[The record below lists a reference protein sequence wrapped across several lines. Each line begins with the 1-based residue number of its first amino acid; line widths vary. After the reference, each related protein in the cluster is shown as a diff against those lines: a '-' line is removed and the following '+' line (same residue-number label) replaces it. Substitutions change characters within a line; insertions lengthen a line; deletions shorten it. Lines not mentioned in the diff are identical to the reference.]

1 MSSTRSTS
9 ARLRY
14 RSSPTAAII
23 SVVGEFLRN
32 GKLLTL
38 MLGHFTVDSY
48 VGVIPILYPLL
59 IGRFRLSLA
68 TVGLV
73 SLAYSGMAAISQ
85 PLFGLLADRFG
96 TRFTGLALA
105 WTAITFAVVGFV
117 DSFPLLLALASGLGS
132 GAFHPLGALDV
143 RGLLPTWRR
152 SFGMSVYVT
161 AGTVGVAAGPLIGI
175 LLFGAYGIH
184 GTGLLVIPGLVTG
197 GYLLWR
203 MRAQPS
209 ATRAAIRTAT
219 LSSRGVPVLAL
230 AAVIGVMMSRSWT
243 VNVFQAFTPTWYRQL
258 GYGPEFYGPL
268 ATILVLASA
277 AGTVGCGSLADRYG
291 RRTVILATLVLSAS
305 AILLYTMFPGPWA
318 FASAILIGFLAAS
331 TAPLLL
337 LMAQQLMATRAGLA
351 SGLVMGLGFVTGA
364 IGIPINGAIGDA
376 IGLQNSLMTHVI
388 LVAVTIVVAWFLPNE
403 REIER
408 YSDVVPAIT
417 PAIAE

>member
-1 MSSTRSTS
+1 MR
-9 ARLRY
+9 
-14 RSSPTAAII
+14 
-23 SVVGEFLRN
+23 EFLRN

-48 VGVIPILYPLL
+48 VGVIPVLYPLL
-59 IGRFRLSLA
+59 IGRFQLSLA

-85 PLFGLLADRFG
+85 PLFGLIADRFG

-105 WTAITFAVVGFV
+105 WTAITFSLVGFIP
-117 DSFPLLLALASGLGS
+117 SFPLLLALALASGLGS

-143 RGLLPTWRR
+143 RGLLTTRRR
-152 SFGMSVYVT
+152 SLGMSVYVT

-175 LLFGAYGIH
+175 LLFGAFGVR

-203 MRAQPS
+203 MRVPRALAGAARHAVTQAQP
-209 ATRAAIRTAT
+209 
-219 LSSRGVPVLAL
+219 VPVFAL

-268 ATILVLASA
+268 ATTLVLASA
-277 AGTVGCGSLADRYG
+277 VGTVGCGSLADRYG
-291 RRTVILATLVLSAS
+291 RRAVIIVTLVLTIP
-305 AILLYTMFPGPWA
+305 AILLYTLYPGPWA

-337 LMAQQLMATRAGLA
+337 LMAQQLMASRAGLA

-364 IGIPINGAIGDA
+364 IGVPINGAIGDA
-376 IGLQNSLMTHVI
+376 IGLQESLMTHVF
-388 LVAVTIVVAWFLPNE
+388 LVIATLGIAWFLPRE
-403 REIER
+403 QEIER
-408 YSDVVPAIT
+408 YAT
-417 PAIAE
+417 PSTSPPLAEVLARVAGAPTGRSHMR